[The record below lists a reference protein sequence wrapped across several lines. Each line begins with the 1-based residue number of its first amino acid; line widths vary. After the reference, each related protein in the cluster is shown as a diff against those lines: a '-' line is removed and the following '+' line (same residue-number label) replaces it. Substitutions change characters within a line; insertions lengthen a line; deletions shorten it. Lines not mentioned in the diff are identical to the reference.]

1 MSEALLASRDY
12 IRLLCHRSR
21 EGTGRG
27 PELIPAKRH
36 LETANSEVFASL
48 RRMYGEP
55 KNHANILQDAAA
67 MANGNVRLTRV
78 LNLLLL
84 HLANKPPPVTE
95 FALAEWEDA
104 ASSALE
110 VLAAT
115 WEDCDQPSLE
125 LALSR
130 LETVDLGGGSQQNHD
145 SWVFTQLA
153 RASTELSAMLIDAID
168 DATDGHMV
176 RNESNKTL

>member
-1 MSEALLASRDY
+1 
-12 IRLLCHRSR
+12 
-21 EGTGRG
+21 
-27 PELIPAKRH
+27 
-36 LETANSEVFASL
+36 
-48 RRMYGEP
+48 MYGEP

-95 FALAEWEDA
+95 SALAEWENA

-110 VLAAT
+110 GLAAP
-115 WEDCDQPSLE
+115 WAESDERSLD

-130 LETVDLGGGSQQNHD
+130 LEGVDLGGSHQNHD
-145 SWVFTQLA
+145 SWVFTQFA
-153 RASTELSAMLIDAID
+153 RASTELSAMLIDALPK
-168 DATDGHMV
+168 AEASKLG
-176 RNESNKTL
+176 

>member
-1 MSEALLASRDY
+1 MKGRD
-12 IRLLCHRSR
+12 
-21 EGTGRG
+21 RG
-27 PELIPAKRH
+27 AELIPAKRH

-55 KNHANILQDAAA
+55 RNHASILQGAAA
-67 MANGNVRLTRV
+67 MANGNVRLTRL

-95 FALAEWEDA
+95 PALAEWEDA

-115 WEDCDQPSLE
+115 WEESDERSLK

-130 LETVDLGGGSQQNHD
+130 LEGVDLGGSHQNHD
-145 SWVFTQLA
+145 AWIFAQFA
-153 RASTELSAMLIDAID
+153 RASTELSAMLIDALPK
-168 DATDGHMV
+168 AEASKLG
-176 RNESNKTL
+176 